1 MKYGH
6 KSSTCK
12 KWAKLFVADSV
23 AKTQKKVIDVVL
35 VSLLST
41 LNTCN
46 FVKKETPTQVFP

>member
-6 KSSTCK
+6 KSSTFK